1 MFMSSVAT
9 SAIAII
15 VAIVL
20 FIFLCMKGS
29 NVIWVSCLCAAIV
42 ALFAI
47 GGFTENFFNV
57 FMSGTMDFMSN
68 MLLIYI
74 SGAVFGG
81 VLNASGCNDRI
92 GRTMVKVFGQNNVC
106 YIIMVFAMIIAFC
119 GVSPIVI
126 VSYLAFGLLK
136 QANLPRYIGMVAMA
150 GAMVLTQQV
159 IPGHA
164 GLANVIPTMFLGTD
178 LYAAPLIGIPCAI
191 LGFVLVALYVHHLVK
206 QAKAQGKGYDPM
218 PGDDQQLRTE
228 DDIPSFGIAILPI
241 IFIVVFCFV
250 AILGFN
256 MSSNYAVVYAG
267 FGAAIICFV
276 TCHKYIHSNPFTVWQ
291 EALMQL
297 VPVFIATPIVVGFAS
312 VVQNTECFQAMTNAI
327 MNMNM
332 NPYVLIVI
340 GTTLMC
346 IMCADCLG
354 GSSTFL
360 AMMGQQVVS
369 MGAVPAAVHRLTLIT
384 SAAFDSM
391 PHNGSVMMILMC
403 YGYNHKEGYKYLL
416 ISNIA
421 IPMAMT
427 ILGLIISLIA
437 Y

>member
-1 MFMSSVAT
+1 MSTVAL

-15 VAIVL
+15 LAIVL
-20 FIFLCMKGS
+20 FVFLCMKGT
-29 NVIWVSCLCAAIV
+29 NAIVVCCLSAALV

-47 GGFTENFFNV
+47 GGFEENFFNV
-57 FMSGTMDFMSN
+57 FMSGTMEFMQS

-81 VLNASGCNDRI
+81 ILNASGCNDRI
-92 GRTMVKVFGQNNVC
+92 GRTMVKLFGQKNVC

-178 LYAAPLIGIPCAI
+178 LYASPLIGIPCAV
-191 LGFVLVALYVHHLVK
+191 LGFILVALYVHHLVK
-206 QAKAQGKGYDPM
+206 KATAEGKGYDPM
-218 PGDDQQLRTE
+218 PGDNQELRPD
-228 DDIPSFGIAILPI
+228 DDIPSFFVAILPI
-241 IFIVVFCFV
+241 LFIVIFCFV
-250 AILGFN
+250 SILGFG
-256 MSSNYAVVYAG
+256 MSSVNAVVYAG
-267 FGAAIICFV
+267 FGAAILCFV
-276 TCHKYIHSNPFTVWQ
+276 TCFKYIHSNKFTVWH

-297 VPVFIATPIVVGFAS
+297 IPCFIATPIVVGFAS
-312 VVQNTECFQAMTNAI
+312 VVQNTECFNAI
-327 MNMNM
+327 TGAIMSMNM

-354 GSSTFL
+354 GSATFL
-360 AMMGQQVVS
+360 ALMGQQVVS

-391 PHNGSVMMILMC
+391 PHNGSIMMILMC
-403 YGYNHKEGYKYLL
+403 YGYEHKDGYKYLL
-416 ISNIA
+416 VSNIA

-427 ILGLIISLIA
+427 ILGLIIAVVA

>member
-1 MFMSSVAT
+1 MSTVPL

-15 VAIVL
+15 LAIAL
-20 FIFLCMKGS
+20 FVFLCMKGT
-29 NVIWVSCLCAAIV
+29 NAIVVCCLSAALV

-47 GGFTENFFNV
+47 GGFEENFFNV
-57 FMSGTMDFMSN
+57 FMSGTMGFMQN

-74 SGAVFGG
+74 SGAIFGG
-81 VLNASGCNDRI
+81 ILNASGCNDRI
-92 GRTMVKVFGQNNVC
+92 GRTMVKLFGQKNVC

-164 GLANVIPTMFLGTD
+164 GLANVIPTTFLGTN
-178 LYAAPLIGIPCAI
+178 LYAAPLMGIPCAI
-191 LGFVLVALYVHHLVK
+191 LGFLLVALYVHHLVK
-206 QAKAQGKGYDPM
+206 QAVAQGKGYDPM
-218 PGDDQQLRTE
+218 PGDNQELRPD
-228 DDIPSFGIAILPI
+228 DDIPPFFVAVLPI
-241 IFIVVFCFV
+241 LFIVIFCFV
-250 AILGFN
+250 SILGFGMN
-256 MSSNYAVVYAG
+256 SVNAVVYAG
-267 FGAAIICFV
+267 FGAAILCFV
-276 TCHKYIHSNPFTVWQ
+276 TCFKYIHSNKFTVWH

-297 VPVFIATPIVVGFAS
+297 IPVFIATPIVVGFAS
-312 VVQNTECFQAMTNAI
+312 VVQNTECFNAITGAI

-354 GSSTFL
+354 GSATFL
-360 AMMGQQVVS
+360 ALMGQQVVA
-369 MGAVPAAVHRLTLIT
+369 MGAVPAAVHRLCLIT

-391 PHNGSVMMILMC
+391 PHNGSIMMILMC
-403 YGYNHKEGYKYLL
+403 YGYEHKDGYKYLL
-416 ISNIA
+416 VSNIA
-421 IPMAMT
+421 IPSAMT
-427 ILGLIISLIA
+427 ILGLIIAMIA